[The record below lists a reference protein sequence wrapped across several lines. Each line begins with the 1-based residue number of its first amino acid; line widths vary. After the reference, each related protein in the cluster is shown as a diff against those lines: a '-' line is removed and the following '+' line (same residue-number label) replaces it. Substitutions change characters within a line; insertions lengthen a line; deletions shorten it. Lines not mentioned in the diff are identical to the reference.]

1 MKLIIILFSQAVD
14 IKGLEVLMSE
24 NHEFQE
30 AAGKRHILFAVIAF
44 VGIASLTPVLRL
56 VQLFGAA

>member
-1 MKLIIILFSQAVD
+1 
-14 IKGLEVLMSE
+14 MSE